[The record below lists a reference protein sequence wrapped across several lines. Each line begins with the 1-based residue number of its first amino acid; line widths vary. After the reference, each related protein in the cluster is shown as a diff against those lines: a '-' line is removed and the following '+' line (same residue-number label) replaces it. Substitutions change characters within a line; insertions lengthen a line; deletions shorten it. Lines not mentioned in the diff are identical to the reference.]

1 LATVESIEQ
10 AADFY
15 ECDAGLRILS
25 VPICCICF
33 DPWPILSLEVITMRN
48 NKLVK
53 IVVWVIAILVVVGLL
68 LPVATSVFGLF

>member
-1 LATVESIEQ
+1 
-10 AADFY
+10 
-15 ECDAGLRILS
+15 
-25 VPICCICF
+25 
-33 DPWPILSLEVITMRN
+33 MRN